1 MQTPVHCGGI
11 VVRCTKNSG
20 NLLPITRIWRDHA
33 KNRVFRQGSWTH
45 PRPQHLDVRVRKSRD
60 IVGNRR
66 RVLAH
71 DAPTSHSLM
80 LDAEICRNQRFLPT
94 LEGREHGFAPS
105 WGCRYRDNRQTRQ
118 DRGRQ
123 QEWHKDLWHL
133 QSLLSWRL
141 SLFRAVTTALRYG
154 SHRTWP
160 FSKPPR
166 SAATL
171 TSQPGHGRTFGFVR
185 ATPAATGG
193 A

>member
-1 MQTPVHCGGI
+1 MANERIMQGLHKAANCGG
-11 VVRCTKNSG
+11 
-20 NLLPITRIWRDHA
+20 LPPIRRIRQDHA
-33 KNRVFRQGSWTH
+33 QNTVFQQGSWT
-45 PRPQHLDVRVRKSRD
+45 RSLAQHVDADARKPRD
-60 IVGNRR
+60 IVGADR
-66 RVLAH
+66 RVSAH
-71 DAPTSHSLM
+71 DAPTSHKAAS
-80 LDAEICRNQRFLPT
+80 DADPYENKHILPI
-94 LEGREHGFAPS
+94 LKPCEHGVAPS
-105 WGCRYRDNRQTRQ
+105 WDCRNRDDRQARK

-133 QSLLSWRL
+133 QSPPSWRL

-160 FSKPPR
+160 FSRRPR